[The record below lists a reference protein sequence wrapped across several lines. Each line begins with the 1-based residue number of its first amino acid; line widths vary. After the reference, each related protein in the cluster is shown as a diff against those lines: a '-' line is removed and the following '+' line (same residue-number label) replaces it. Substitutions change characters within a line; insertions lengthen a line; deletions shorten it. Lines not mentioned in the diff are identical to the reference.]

1 MQHILIFPLKIS
13 EIHTFHKLLQMK
25 SWVLK
30 PQYYQTSIQTP
41 SIRDIELAHPQIL
54 VECSGT
60 HTHCALYLQVLCYLC
75 RR

>member
-54 VECSGT
+54 AGSSYI
-60 HTHCALYLQVLCYLC
+60 HIHYALYLQGLCYLY
-75 RR
+75 RH